1 MSQDKTNHSESLLA
15 GHQNIMQKVCKCV
28 IAGKSGAEITEMMDG
43 LSLHVNSDQCEIQCG
58 LLLFISPTLHY
69 KITQ

>member
-1 MSQDKTNHSESLLA
+1 MLTNNSLVFRQNKQA
-15 GHQNIMQKVCKCV
+15 GHQRN
-28 IAGKSGAEITEMMDG
+28 GAEITEMMDG